1 MLNITKGKIDRAL
14 KVVAYGSEGIGKTT
28 FAAAFPEP
36 LFIDTEGG
44 TAHMDVRRI
53 DRPQSWEEL
62 LSIISEVAADPNV
75 CKTLVL
81 DTADWAE
88 ALCVAYVCQK
98 YKQNS
103 IESFGYGKGYTILAE
118 EFGRLFSAL
127 DAVIASGKNVVI
139 TAHAKMRKFEQP
151 DEQGAYDRWEMKLS
165 KQVAPLLKEWCDMLL
180 FLNYKTYVV
189 TTETNAKKA
198 QGGKRVIYTSHHPCW
213 DAKNRHNLP
222 EEMDLDFKNIAHLFK
237 TGAGPAEG
245 LGSPRRGLA
254 LRTPRARVVSRPGR
268 KLKPWTPKTQALGAN
283 KWSRR
288 RNPLPRARCWSGTAR
303 PMRPSRGGPARA
315 WSPRPLPRPTRL
327 TRATASTT
335 ARATGPRRCTPP
347 ARWTQRR
354 TNPPCRGPR
363 PAGPV
368 TGRSR

>member
-1 MLNITKGKIDRAL
+1 MLNITRGKIDRAL

-36 LFIDTEGG
+36 LFTDTEGG

-62 LSIISEVAADPNV
+62 LSIISEIAADPNV

-103 IESFGYGKGYTILAE
+103 IESFGYGKGYTILGE
-118 EFGRLFSAL
+118 EFGRLFAAL

-198 QGGKRVIYTSHHPCW
+198 QGRQ
-213 DAKNRHNLP
+213 ARHLYLAP
-222 EEMDLDFKNIAHLFK
+222 SVLGRQEPPQPAGRDGLGLQKHRTPLQDG
-237 TGAGPAEG
+237 TGPAADAVK
-245 LGSPRRGLA
+245 PIDR
-254 LRTPRARVVSRPGR
+254 LRSLMADSNVTDAELQKVVADKGHYAADAPIDSYSEKFISGWLI
-268 KLKPWTPKTQALGAN
+268 KY
-283 KWSRR
+283 WSQIL
-288 RNPLPRARCWSGTAR
+288 NLINAD
-303 PMRPSRGGPARA
+303 
-315 WSPRPLPRPTRL
+315 
-327 TRATASTT
+327 
-335 ARATGPRRCTPP
+335 
-347 ARWTQRR
+347 R
-354 TNPPCRGPR
+354 T
-363 PAGPV
+363 V
-368 TGRSR
+368 LD